1 MALHVIEGWR
11 DLGPELKGAALAL
24 GAFDGVHRG
33 HRQVIA
39 EAAKAAAALNAP
51 LGAISFDP
59 HPRRYFGRE
68 TEPFRL
74 MTTDQQARALDELGV
89 ERFYILSFDE
99 EMAAFSDEAFA
110 RIVLHESLGAKHVAA
125 GFDISFGA
133 GRTGSPERL
142 VELGAK
148 YGFGVSIAEPVG
160 GAAGE
165 KYSSTAIRTAL
176 REGRPEIAADI
187 LGRAFAVEGVVVHG
201 DKLGRT
207 IGFPTANIPLGDYL
221 RPKFGIYATRTRLA
235 DGREVAGV
243 SYVGP
248 RPIVNGTEE
257 RLEVHLFD
265 FDEDIYGETLETY
278 FIRYLRGDANFDS
291 WDDMLAQIERDAAE
305 ARAILLPAF

>member
-1 MALHVIEGWR
+1 LALHVIDGWR
-11 DLGPELKGAALAL
+11 TLPPELKGAAVAL

-51 LGAISFDP
+51 LGAISFEP

-89 ERFYILSFDE
+89 ERFYILTFDQE
-99 EMAAFSDEAFA
+99 FAAFTDEAFA
-110 RIVLHESLGAKHVAA
+110 KLVLVEGLGVRHVAA

-142 VELGAK
+142 KQFGDR
-148 YGFGVSIAEPVG
+148 YGFSVSIAEPVI
-160 GAAGE
+160 GAKAE
-165 KYSSTAIRTAL
+165 KFSSSMIREAL
-176 REGRPEIAADI
+176 RDGHPEVATDI
-187 LGRAFAVEGVVVHG
+187 LGRPFAIEGVVEHG

-291 WDDMLAQIERDAAE
+291 WDDMLAQIKRDAAA
-305 ARAILLPAF
+305 ARAILLPSF

>member
-1 MALHVIEGWR
+1 LALHVIDGWR
-11 DLGPELKGAALAL
+11 DLPPELKGAAVAL

-39 EAAKAAAALNAP
+39 EAAKAAAVLHAP
-51 LGAISFDP
+51 LGAISFEP

-68 TEPFRL
+68 THPFRL

-89 ERFYILSFDE
+89 ERFYILPFDQ
-99 EMAAFSDEAFA
+99 EMAAFTDEGFA
-110 RIVLHESLGAKHVAA
+110 RFVLAESLGARHVAA

-133 GRTGSPERL
+133 GRTGSPAL
-142 VELGAK
+142 LKAFGQK
-148 YGFGVSIAEPVG
+148 YGFGVSVAEPVEG
-160 GAAGE
+160 PERE
-165 KYSSTAIRTAL
+165 KFSSTAIRQAL
-176 REGRPEIAADI
+176 RDGRPERATAI
-187 LGRAFAVEGVVVHG
+187 LGRPFAVEGVVEHG
-201 DKLGRT
+201 AKLGRT
-207 IGFPTANIPLGDYL
+207 IGFPTANIELGEYL

-235 DGREVAGV
+235 DGREIAGV
-243 SYVGP
+243 SYIGP

-278 FIRYLRGDANFDS
+278 FISYLRGDQNFDS
-291 WDDMLAQIERDAAE
+291 WDDMLVQIKLDAAA

>member
-1 MALHVIEGWR
+1 V
-11 DLGPELKGAALAL
+11 AL

-33 HRQVIA
+33 HRQVLA
-39 EAAKAAAALNAP
+39 EAAKAAADLKAP
-51 LGAISFDP
+51 FGAISFEP
-59 HPRRYFGRE
+59 HPRRYFQRE

-89 ERFYILSFDE
+89 ERFYILPFDQ
-99 EMAAFSDEAFA
+99 EMAAFSDEEFA
-110 RIVLHESLGAKHVAA
+110 KSVLADALGAKHVAA

-142 VELGAK
+142 RLFGETF
-148 YGFGVSIAEPVG
+148 GFGVSVAAPVESVF
-160 GAAGE
+160 GE
-165 KYSSTAIRTAL
+165 KFSSSAIRDAL
-176 REGRPEIAADI
+176 REGDPEHATAI
-187 LGRAFAVEGVVVHG
+187 LGRPFAVEGVVVHG

-235 DGREVAGV
+235 DGREIAGV

-248 RPIVNGTEE
+248 RPIVNGSEE

-278 FIRYLRGDANFDS
+278 FISYLRGDQNFDS
-291 WDDMLAQIERDAAE
+291 WDDMLAQIKRDAAA

>member
-11 DLGPELKGAALAL
+11 DLAPELKGAAVAL

-39 EAAKAAAALNAP
+39 DAAKAAARLGAP
-51 LGAISFDP
+51 LGAISFEP

-68 TEPFRL
+68 TQPFRL

-89 ERFYILSFDE
+89 ERFYILPFDE
-99 EMAAFSDEAFA
+99 EFAAFTDEQFA
-110 RIVLHESLGAKHVAA
+110 KLVLAEGLGVRHVAA

-133 GRTGSPERL
+133 DRTGSPERL
-142 VELGAK
+142 KMFGAH
-148 YGFGVSIAEPVG
+148 YGFGVSIAEPVSS
-160 GAAGE
+160 ARQE
-165 KYSSTAIRTAL
+165 KFSSSMIRQAL
-176 REGRPEIAADI
+176 REGEPEVATAI
-187 LGRAFAVEGVVVHG
+187 LGRPFAIEGVVEHG

-207 IGFPTANIPLGDYL
+207 IGFPTANIALGDYL

-235 DGREVAGV
+235 DGREIAGV

-278 FIRYLRGDANFDS
+278 FIAYLRGDQNFDN
-291 WDDMLAQIERDAAE
+291 WDDMLAQIKQDAAA
-305 ARAILLPAF
+305 ARAILLPVF

>member
-1 MALHVIEGWR
+1 MALQVIDRWR
-11 DLGPELKGAALAL
+11 HLAPELRGAAVAL

-39 EAAKAAAALNAP
+39 DAARAAAKLRAP

-68 TEPFRL
+68 TQPFRL

-89 ERFYILSFDE
+89 ERFYILPFDQ

-133 GRTGSPERL
+133 GRTGSPDRL
-142 VELGAK
+142 REFGEAF
-148 YGFGVSIAEPVG
+148 GFGVSIAEPVG
-160 GAAGE
+160 THGD
-165 KYSSTAIRTAL
+165 KFSSSAIRQAL
-176 REGRPEIAADI
+176 RDGHPEIAAEI
-187 LGRAFAVEGVVVHG
+187 LGRPFAVEGVVVHG

-248 RPIVNGTEE
+248 RPILNGTDE

-278 FIRYLRGDANFDS
+278 FIRYLRGDQNFDN
-291 WDDMLAQIERDAAE
+291 WDDMLTQIRKDAHA
-305 ARAILLPAF
+305 ARAILLPSF

>member
-1 MALHVIEGWR
+1 LALHVIEGWR
-11 DLGPELKGAALAL
+11 QTPPELKGAAVAL

-39 EAAKAAAALNAP
+39 EAAKAAAALNVP

-89 ERFYILSFDE
+89 ERFYILAFDE
-99 EMAAFSDEAFA
+99 EMAAFTDEEFA
-110 RIVLHESLGAKHVAA
+110 RIVLADSLGARHVAA

-142 VELGAK
+142 RQFGEK
-148 YGFGVSIAEPVG
+148 DGFTVSIAEPVG
-160 GAAGE
+160 AHGD
-165 KYSSTAIRTAL
+165 KFSSSAIRQAL
-176 REGRPEIAADI
+176 RDGHPEIAAEI
-187 LGRAFAVEGVVVHG
+187 LGRPFAVEGVVVHG

-207 IGFPTANIPLGDYL
+207 IGFPTANITLADYL

-235 DGREVAGV
+235 DGREIAGV

-248 RPIVNGTEE
+248 RPILNGIDE

-278 FIRYLRGDANFDS
+278 FIKYLRGDANFEN
-291 WDDMLAQIERDAAE
+291 WDDMLAQIKRDAAE

>member
-11 DLGPELKGAALAL
+11 DLDPELKGAAVAL

-39 EAAKAAAALNAP
+39 EAAKAAAALHVP
-51 LGAISFDP
+51 LGAISFEP

-68 TEPFRL
+68 TDPFRL
-74 MTTDQQARALDELGV
+74 MTTDQQAHALDELGV
-89 ERFYILSFDE
+89 DRFYILPFDE
-99 EMAAFSDEAFA
+99 EMATRSDEDFA
-110 RIVLHESLGAKHVAA
+110 RFVLAESLGARHVAA
-125 GFDISFGA
+125 GFDLSFGA
-133 GRTGSPERL
+133 GGVGDPERL
-142 VELGAK
+142 KAYGAR
-148 YGFGVSIAEPVG
+148 YGFSVSIAAPVG
-160 GAAGE
+160 GVHDE
-165 KYSSTAIRTAL
+165 KFSSSMIRQAL
-176 REGRPEIAADI
+176 RDGEPEKAAAI
-187 LGRAFAVEGVVVHG
+187 LGRPFAIEGVVEHG

-207 IGFPTANIPLGDYL
+207 IGFPTANILLGEYL

-248 RPIVNGTEE
+248 RPIVNGTDE

-278 FIRYLRGDANFDS
+278 LISYLRGDQNFDS
-291 WDDMLAQIERDAAE
+291 WDDMLVQIKLDAE
-305 ARAILLPAF
+305 AARAVLLPPF

>member
-11 DLGPELKGAALAL
+11 QTPPELKGAAVAL

-39 EAAKAAAALNAP
+39 EAAKAAAALNVP

-89 ERFYILSFDE
+89 ERFYILAFDE
-99 EMAAFSDEAFA
+99 EMAAFTDEEFA
-110 RIVLHESLGAKHVAA
+110 RIVLAESLGARHVAA

-142 VELGAK
+142 RQFGEK
-148 YGFGVSIAEPVG
+148 DGFTVSIAEPVG
-160 GAAGE
+160 AHGD
-165 KYSSTAIRTAL
+165 KFSSSAIRQAL
-176 REGRPEIAADI
+176 RDGHPEIAAEI
-187 LGRAFAVEGVVVHG
+187 LGRPFAVEGVVVHG

-207 IGFPTANIPLGDYL
+207 IGFPTANIPLADYL

-235 DGREVAGV
+235 DGREIAGV

-248 RPIVNGTEE
+248 RPILNGIDE

-278 FIRYLRGDANFDS
+278 FIKYLRGDANFEN
-291 WDDMLAQIERDAAE
+291 WDDMLAQIKRDAAA

>member
-1 MALHVIEGWR
+1 MIEGWR
-11 DLGPELKGAALAL
+11 QTPPELKGAAVAL

-39 EAAKAAAALNAP
+39 EAAKAAAALNVP

-89 ERFYILSFDE
+89 ERFYILAFDE
-99 EMAAFSDEAFA
+99 EMAAFTDEEFA
-110 RIVLHESLGAKHVAA
+110 RIVLAESLGARHVAA
-125 GFDISFGA
+125 GFDISFGV

-142 VELGAK
+142 RQFGKED
-148 YGFGVSIAEPVG
+148 GFSVSIAEPVG
-160 GAAGE
+160 AHGD
-165 KYSSTAIRTAL
+165 KFSSSAIRQAL
-176 REGRPEIAADI
+176 RDGHPEVAREI
-187 LGRAFAVEGVVVHG
+187 LGRPFAVEGVVVHG

-207 IGFPTANIPLGDYL
+207 IGFPTANIPLADYL

-235 DGREVAGV
+235 DGREIAGV

-248 RPIVNGTEE
+248 RPILNGIDE

-265 FDEDIYGETLETY
+265 FDEDIYGETIETY
-278 FIRYLRGDANFDS
+278 FIKYLRGDANFDS
-291 WDDMLAQIERDAAE
+291 WDDMLVQIKRDAAE
-305 ARAILLPAF
+305 ARAILLPTF

>member
-1 MALHVIEGWR
+1 LHVTEGWR
-11 DLGPELKGAALAL
+11 GLDPDLKGAAVAL

-39 EAAKAAAALNAP
+39 EAARAAAQLHAP
-51 LGAISFDP
+51 LGAISFEP

-68 TEPFRL
+68 TGPFRL
-74 MTTDQQARALDELGV
+74 MTLDQQARALDELGV
-89 ERFYILSFDE
+89 ERLFILPFDR
-99 EMAAFSDEAFA
+99 EMAAFSDEEFA
-110 RIVLHESLGAKHVAA
+110 RIVLKDALGAAHVAA

-142 VELGAK
+142 ATFGER
-148 YGFGVSIAEPVG
+148 YGFGVSIA
-160 GAAGE
+160 AAVQGPDGE
-165 KYSSTAIRTAL
+165 KFSSTAVRQAL
-176 REGRPEIAADI
+176 RDGDPEKACLVLGRP
-187 LGRAFAVEGVVVHG
+187 FAVEGVVVHG

-207 IGFPTANIPLGDYL
+207 IGFPTANIALGEYL

-235 DGREVAGV
+235 DGREIAGV

-265 FDEDIYGETLETY
+265 FDEDIYGETLETH
-278 FIRYLRGDANFDS
+278 FIKYLRGDQNFED
-291 WDDMLAQIERDAAE
+291 WDAMLAQIRLDAE
-305 ARAILLPAF
+305 AARAVLLPPF